1 MWQDELAQGQA
12 KLKEMGLPDEH
23 PLKEGELISLDNLV
37 EEVKARLAR
46 KEQLDRIAA
55 QAEGL
60 RVVDGIKGE
69 AVVAAAAAK
78 EVQQPKEEEP
88 KAKKEDGEVK
98 LVSALAAQA
107 AE

>member
-1 MWQDELAQGQA
+1 VWQDELAQGQA

-69 AVVAAAAAK
+69 AVVAAAAAAK
-78 EVQQPKEEEP
+78 EVQQPEEEEP
-88 KAKKEDGEVK
+88 KAKEEVK